1 MGERQFRSLLST
13 LKLIERSFDTRRFLA
28 VALDGLDELSLM
40 ARVRRASLAIEA
52 GAQALPGGYD
62 TVLTLLA
69 EAAPHLGGGF
79 LAMVAP
85 DYVGQFG
92 RHDFDRSMAAL
103 AFFTRFGSSEFAVRE
118 FLRDDPR
125 RALATLRDW
134 SRHEDQAVRRLA
146 SEGSRPRLP
155 WSFRLREIEAD
166 PALAAPIL
174 DNLRADPSDYVRR
187 SVANHLN
194 DVTKLHPDWV
204 LERVAAWGGADAG
217 TRWIVRHA
225 LRTLVKR
232 GDARALALLGASGA
246 ARMHPDWVLERVA
259 AWGGAD
265 AGTRWIVRHALRTL
279 VKRGDARALALLGAS
294 GAARIEAVPFAV
306 TPARIELGETV
317 TLAAELVS
325 TAPDA
330 QRLVVDYRIGYVK
343 KNGST
348 AHKVF
353 KLRELTLAPGQRI
366 DIVRSQRIRDFT
378 TRTHYAGRHGVE
390 LIVNGAVVAQAHFD
404 LAC

>member
-1 MGERQFRSLLST
+1 MSTQAPDSPDSLDSPVLLKDSMGERQFRSLLST

-52 GAQALPGGYD
+52 GAQALPGGYE

-103 AFFTRFGSSEFAVRE
+103 AFFTRFGTSEFAVRE

-204 LERVAAWGGADAG
+204 LERA
-217 TRWIVRHA
+217 
-225 LRTLVKR
+225 
-232 GDARALALLGASGA
+232 
-246 ARMHPDWVLERVA
+246 A

-325 TAPDA
+325 TAQDV

>member
-1 MGERQFRSLLST
+1 MSTQAPDSPDSLDSPVLLKDSMGERQFRSLLST

-103 AFFTRFGSSEFAVRE
+103 AFFTRFGTSEFAVRE

-204 LERVAAWGGADAG
+204 LERAAAWGVD
-217 TRWIVRHA
+217 
-225 LRTLVKR
+225 
-232 GDARALALLGASGA
+232 
-246 ARMHPDWVLERVA
+246 
-259 AWGGAD
+259 D

>member
-1 MGERQFRSLLST
+1 MSTQAPDSPDSLDSPVLLKDSMGERQFRSLLST

-85 DYVGQFG
+85 DYVGRFG

-103 AFFTRFGSSEFAVRE
+103 AFFTRFGTSEFAVRE

-194 DVTKLHPDWV
+194 DVTKL
-204 LERVAAWGGADAG
+204 
-217 TRWIVRHA
+217 
-225 LRTLVKR
+225 
-232 GDARALALLGASGA
+232 
-246 ARMHPDWVLERVA
+246 HPDWVLERVA

>member
-1 MGERQFRSLLST
+1 MSTQAPDSLDSPVLLKDSMGERQFRSLLST

-79 LAMVAP
+79 LSLVAP

-174 DNLRADPSDYVRR
+174 DNLCADPSDYVRR

-204 LERVAAWGGADAG
+204 LERA
-217 TRWIVRHA
+217 
-225 LRTLVKR
+225 
-232 GDARALALLGASGA
+232 
-246 ARMHPDWVLERVA
+246 A

-325 TAPDA
+325 TAQDV

>member
-1 MGERQFRSLLST
+1 MSTQAPDSPDSLDSPVLLKDSMGERQFRSLLST

-28 VALDGLDELSLM
+28 VALDGLDALSLM

-85 DYVGQFG
+85 DYVGRFG

-103 AFFTRFGSSEFAVRE
+103 AFFTRFGTSEFAVRE

-134 SRHEDQAVRRLA
+134 SRHEDPAVRRLA

-204 LERVAAWGGADAG
+204 LERA
-217 TRWIVRHA
+217 
-225 LRTLVKR
+225 
-232 GDARALALLGASGA
+232 
-246 ARMHPDWVLERVA
+246 A

>member
-1 MGERQFRSLLST
+1 MSTQAPDSPDSLDSPVLLKDSMGERQFRSLLST

-246 ARMHPDWVLERVA
+246 AR
-259 AWGGAD
+259 
-265 AGTRWIVRHALRTL
+265 
-279 VKRGDARALALLGAS
+279 
-294 GAARIEAVPFAV
+294 IEAVPFAV

>member
-1 MGERQFRSLLST
+1 MSTQAPDSPDSLDSPVLLKDSMGERQFRSLLST

-79 LAMVAP
+79 LSLVAP

-174 DNLRADPSDYVRR
+174 DNLCADPSDYVRR

-204 LERVAAWGGADAG
+204 LERA
-217 TRWIVRHA
+217 
-225 LRTLVKR
+225 
-232 GDARALALLGASGA
+232 
-246 ARMHPDWVLERVA
+246 A

-325 TAPDA
+325 TAQDV

>member
-1 MGERQFRSLLST
+1 MSTKAPDSPDSVDSPVLLKDSMGERQFRSLLST

-79 LAMVAP
+79 LSLVAP

-204 LERVAAWGGADAG
+204 LERAAAWGVD
-217 TRWIVRHA
+217 
-225 LRTLVKR
+225 
-232 GDARALALLGASGA
+232 
-246 ARMHPDWVLERVA
+246 
-259 AWGGAD
+259 D

-325 TAPDA
+325 TAPDV

>member
-1 MGERQFRSLLST
+1 MSTQAPDSPDSLDSPVLLKDSMGERQFRSLLST

-79 LAMVAP
+79 LSLVAP

-174 DNLRADPSDYVRR
+174 DTLRADPSDYVRR

-204 LERVAAWGGADAG
+204 LERAA
-217 TRWIVRHA
+217 
-225 LRTLVKR
+225 
-232 GDARALALLGASGA
+232 S
-246 ARMHPDWVLERVA
+246 
-259 AWGGAD
+259 WGGAD

-390 LIVNGAVVAQAHFD
+390 LIVNGAAVAQAHFD

>member
-1 MGERQFRSLLST
+1 MSTQAPDSPDSLDSPVLLKDSMGERQFRSLLST

-85 DYVGQFG
+85 DYVGRFG

-103 AFFTRFGSSEFAVRE
+103 AFFTRFGTSEFAVRE

-134 SRHEDQAVRRLA
+134 SRHEDPAVRRLA

-204 LERVAAWGGADAG
+204 LERA
-217 TRWIVRHA
+217 
-225 LRTLVKR
+225 
-232 GDARALALLGASGA
+232 
-246 ARMHPDWVLERVA
+246 A

>member
-1 MGERQFRSLLST
+1 MSTQAPDSPDSVDSPVLLKDSMGERQFRSLLST

-79 LAMVAP
+79 LSLVAP

-103 AFFTRFGSSEFAVRE
+103 AFFTRFGSSEFGVRE

-204 LERVAAWGGADAG
+204 LERAAAWGVD
-217 TRWIVRHA
+217 
-225 LRTLVKR
+225 
-232 GDARALALLGASGA
+232 
-246 ARMHPDWVLERVA
+246 
-259 AWGGAD
+259 D

-330 QRLVVDYRIGYVK
+330 QRLVIDYRIGYVK

>member
-1 MGERQFRSLLST
+1 MSTQAPDSPDSLDSPVLLKDSMGERQFRSLLST

-103 AFFTRFGSSEFAVRE
+103 AFFTRFGTSEFAVRE

-194 DVTKLHPDWV
+194 DITKLHPDWV
-204 LERVAAWGGADAG
+204 LERA
-217 TRWIVRHA
+217 
-225 LRTLVKR
+225 
-232 GDARALALLGASGA
+232 
-246 ARMHPDWVLERVA
+246 A

>member
-1 MGERQFRSLLST
+1 MSTQAPDSPDSLDSPVLLKDSMGERQFRSLLST

-204 LERVAAWGGADAG
+204 LERA
-217 TRWIVRHA
+217 
-225 LRTLVKR
+225 
-232 GDARALALLGASGA
+232 
-246 ARMHPDWVLERVA
+246 A

-325 TAPDA
+325 TAQDV

-390 LIVNGAVVAQAHFD
+390 LIVNGAVVAQAYFD

>member
-1 MGERQFRSLLST
+1 MSTQAPDSPDSLDSPVLLKDSMGERQFRSLLST

-85 DYVGQFG
+85 DYVGRFG

-246 ARMHPDWVLERVA
+246 AR
-259 AWGGAD
+259 
-265 AGTRWIVRHALRTL
+265 
-279 VKRGDARALALLGAS
+279 
-294 GAARIEAVPFAV
+294 IEAVPFAV

>member
-1 MGERQFRSLLST
+1 MSTQAPDSPDSLDSPVLLKDSMGERQFRSLLST

-79 LAMVAP
+79 LSLVAP

-118 FLRDDPR
+118 FLRDDSR

-204 LERVAAWGGADAG
+204 LERAAAWGVD
-217 TRWIVRHA
+217 
-225 LRTLVKR
+225 
-232 GDARALALLGASGA
+232 
-246 ARMHPDWVLERVA
+246 
-259 AWGGAD
+259 D

-325 TAPDA
+325 TAQDA

>member
-1 MGERQFRSLLST
+1 MSTQAPDSPDSLDSPVLLKDSMGERQFRSLLST

-79 LAMVAP
+79 LSLVGP

-103 AFFTRFGSSEFAVRE
+103 AFFTRFGSSEFGVRE

-204 LERVAAWGGADAG
+204 LERAAAWGVD
-217 TRWIVRHA
+217 
-225 LRTLVKR
+225 
-232 GDARALALLGASGA
+232 
-246 ARMHPDWVLERVA
+246 
-259 AWGGAD
+259 D

-325 TAPDA
+325 TAQDV

>member
-1 MGERQFRSLLST
+1 MSTQAPDSPDSLDSPVLLKDSMGERQFRSLLST

-79 LAMVAP
+79 LSLVAP

-174 DNLRADPSDYVRR
+174 DNLCADPSDYVRR

-194 DVTKLHPDWV
+194 DITKLHPDWV
-204 LERVAAWGGADAG
+204 LERA
-217 TRWIVRHA
+217 
-225 LRTLVKR
+225 
-232 GDARALALLGASGA
+232 
-246 ARMHPDWVLERVA
+246 A

-325 TAPDA
+325 TAQDV

>member
-1 MGERQFRSLLST
+1 MSTQAPDSPDSLDPPVLLKDSMGERQFRSLLST

-52 GAQALPGGYD
+52 GAQALPGGYE

-79 LAMVAP
+79 LSLVAP

-103 AFFTRFGSSEFAVRE
+103 AFFTRFGSSEFGVRE

-204 LERVAAWGGADAG
+204 LERA
-217 TRWIVRHA
+217 
-225 LRTLVKR
+225 
-232 GDARALALLGASGA
+232 
-246 ARMHPDWVLERVA
+246 A

-325 TAPDA
+325 TAQDV

>member
-1 MGERQFRSLLST
+1 MSTQAPDSPDSLDSPVLLKDSMGERQFRSLLST

-85 DYVGQFG
+85 DYVGRFG

-103 AFFTRFGSSEFAVRE
+103 AFFTRFGTSEFAVRE

-134 SRHEDQAVRRLA
+134 SRHEDPAVRRLA

-194 DVTKLHPDWV
+194 DVTKL
-204 LERVAAWGGADAG
+204 
-217 TRWIVRHA
+217 
-225 LRTLVKR
+225 
-232 GDARALALLGASGA
+232 
-246 ARMHPDWVLERVA
+246 HPDWVLERVA

>member
-1 MGERQFRSLLST
+1 MSTQAPDSPDSLDSPVLLKDSMGERQFRSLLST

-85 DYVGQFG
+85 DYVGRFG

-134 SRHEDQAVRRLA
+134 SRHEDPAVRRLA

-204 LERVAAWGGADAG
+204 LERAAAWGGD
-217 TRWIVRHA
+217 
-225 LRTLVKR
+225 
-232 GDARALALLGASGA
+232 
-246 ARMHPDWVLERVA
+246 
-259 AWGGAD
+259 D

>member
-1 MGERQFRSLLST
+1 MSTQAPDSPDSLDSPVLLKDSMGERQFRSLLST

-52 GAQALPGGYD
+52 GAQALPGGYE

-103 AFFTRFGSSEFAVRE
+103 AFFTRFGTSEFAVRE

-134 SRHEDQAVRRLA
+134 SRHEGQAVRRLA

-204 LERVAAWGGADAG
+204 LERA
-217 TRWIVRHA
+217 
-225 LRTLVKR
+225 
-232 GDARALALLGASGA
+232 
-246 ARMHPDWVLERVA
+246 A

-325 TAPDA
+325 TAQDV

>member
-1 MGERQFRSLLST
+1 MSTQAPDSPDSVDSPVLLKDSMGERQFRSLLST

-79 LAMVAP
+79 LSLVAP

-204 LERVAAWGGADAG
+204 LERAAAWGVD
-217 TRWIVRHA
+217 
-225 LRTLVKR
+225 
-232 GDARALALLGASGA
+232 
-246 ARMHPDWVLERVA
+246 
-259 AWGGAD
+259 D

-330 QRLVVDYRIGYVK
+330 QRLVIDYRIGYVK

>member
-79 LAMVAP
+79 LSLVAP

-174 DNLRADPSDYVRR
+174 DTLRADPSDYVRR

-204 LERVAAWGGADAG
+204 LERAA
-217 TRWIVRHA
+217 
-225 LRTLVKR
+225 
-232 GDARALALLGASGA
+232 S
-246 ARMHPDWVLERVA
+246 
-259 AWGGAD
+259 WGGAD

-390 LIVNGAVVAQAHFD
+390 LIVNGAAVAQAHFD

>member
-1 MGERQFRSLLST
+1 MSTQAPDSPDSVDSPVLLKDSMGERQFRSLLST

-79 LAMVAP
+79 LSLVAP

-103 AFFTRFGSSEFAVRE
+103 AFFTRFGSSEFGVRE

-204 LERVAAWGGADAG
+204 LERA
-217 TRWIVRHA
+217 
-225 LRTLVKR
+225 
-232 GDARALALLGASGA
+232 
-246 ARMHPDWVLERVA
+246 A

-325 TAPDA
+325 TAQDV

>member
-1 MGERQFRSLLST
+1 MSTQAPDSPDSLDSPVLLKDSMGERQFRSLLST

-79 LAMVAP
+79 LSLVAP

-103 AFFTRFGSSEFAVRE
+103 AFFTRFGSSEFGVRE

-204 LERVAAWGGADAG
+204 LERAAAWGVD
-217 TRWIVRHA
+217 
-225 LRTLVKR
+225 
-232 GDARALALLGASGA
+232 
-246 ARMHPDWVLERVA
+246 
-259 AWGGAD
+259 D

-325 TAPDA
+325 TAQDV

>member
-1 MGERQFRSLLST
+1 MSTQAPDSPDSLDSPVLLKDSMGERQFRSLLST

-40 ARVRRASLAIEA
+40 ARVRRASLAIKA

-79 LAMVAP
+79 LSLVAP

-174 DNLRADPSDYVRR
+174 DTLRADPSDYVRR

-204 LERVAAWGGADAG
+204 LERAA
-217 TRWIVRHA
+217 
-225 LRTLVKR
+225 
-232 GDARALALLGASGA
+232 S
-246 ARMHPDWVLERVA
+246 
-259 AWGGAD
+259 WGGAD

>member
-1 MGERQFRSLLST
+1 MSTQAPDSPDSLDSPVLLKDSMGERQFRSLLST

-204 LERVAAWGGADAG
+204 LERA
-217 TRWIVRHA
+217 
-225 LRTLVKR
+225 
-232 GDARALALLGASGA
+232 
-246 ARMHPDWVLERVA
+246 A

-325 TAPDA
+325 TAQDV

>member
-1 MGERQFRSLLST
+1 MSTQAPDSPDSLDSPVLLKDSMGERQFRSLLST

-103 AFFTRFGSSEFAVRE
+103 AFFTRFGTSEFAVRE

-125 RALATLRDW
+125 RALATLHDW

-204 LERVAAWGGADAG
+204 LERAAAWGVD
-217 TRWIVRHA
+217 
-225 LRTLVKR
+225 
-232 GDARALALLGASGA
+232 
-246 ARMHPDWVLERVA
+246 
-259 AWGGAD
+259 D

>member
-1 MGERQFRSLLST
+1 MSTQAPDSPDSLDSPVLLKDSMGERQFRSLLST

-79 LAMVAP
+79 LSLVAP

-194 DVTKLHPDWV
+194 DITKLHPDWV
-204 LERVAAWGGADAG
+204 LERA
-217 TRWIVRHA
+217 
-225 LRTLVKR
+225 
-232 GDARALALLGASGA
+232 
-246 ARMHPDWVLERVA
+246 A

-325 TAPDA
+325 TAQDV

>member
-1 MGERQFRSLLST
+1 MSTQAPDSPDSLDSPVLLKDSMGERQFRSLLST

-52 GAQALPGGYD
+52 GAQALPGGYE

-103 AFFTRFGSSEFAVRE
+103 AFFTRFGSSEFGVRE

-204 LERVAAWGGADAG
+204 LERA
-217 TRWIVRHA
+217 
-225 LRTLVKR
+225 
-232 GDARALALLGASGA
+232 
-246 ARMHPDWVLERVA
+246 A

-325 TAPDA
+325 TAQDV

>member
-1 MGERQFRSLLST
+1 MSTQAADSPDSLDSPVLLKDSMGERQFRSLLST

-103 AFFTRFGSSEFAVRE
+103 AFFTRFGTSEFAVRE

-204 LERVAAWGGADAG
+204 LERA
-217 TRWIVRHA
+217 
-225 LRTLVKR
+225 
-232 GDARALALLGASGA
+232 
-246 ARMHPDWVLERVA
+246 A

-325 TAPDA
+325 TAQDV

>member
-1 MGERQFRSLLST
+1 MSTQAADSPDSLDSPVLLKDSMGERQFRSLLST

-79 LAMVAP
+79 LSLVAP

-194 DVTKLHPDWV
+194 DITKLHPDWV
-204 LERVAAWGGADAG
+204 LERA
-217 TRWIVRHA
+217 
-225 LRTLVKR
+225 
-232 GDARALALLGASGA
+232 
-246 ARMHPDWVLERVA
+246 A

-325 TAPDA
+325 TAQDV

>member
-1 MGERQFRSLLST
+1 MSTQAPDSPDSLDSPVLLKDSMGERQFRSLLST

-103 AFFTRFGSSEFAVRE
+103 AFFTRFGTSELAVRE

-204 LERVAAWGGADAG
+204 LERA
-217 TRWIVRHA
+217 
-225 LRTLVKR
+225 
-232 GDARALALLGASGA
+232 
-246 ARMHPDWVLERVA
+246 A

-325 TAPDA
+325 TAQDV

>member
-1 MGERQFRSLLST
+1 MSTQAPDSPDSLDSPVLLKDSMGERQFRSLLST

-69 EAAPHLGGGF
+69 EAAQHLGGGF
-79 LAMVAP
+79 LSLVAP

-103 AFFTRFGSSEFAVRE
+103 AFFTRFGSSEFGVRE

-194 DVTKLHPDWV
+194 DITKLHPDWV
-204 LERVAAWGGADAG
+204 LERA
-217 TRWIVRHA
+217 
-225 LRTLVKR
+225 
-232 GDARALALLGASGA
+232 
-246 ARMHPDWVLERVA
+246 A

-325 TAPDA
+325 TAQDV

>member
-1 MGERQFRSLLST
+1 MSTQAPDSPDSPVLLKDSMGERQFRSLLST

-103 AFFTRFGSSEFAVRE
+103 AFFTRFGTSEFAVRE

-194 DVTKLHPDWV
+194 DITKLHPDWV
-204 LERVAAWGGADAG
+204 LERAAAWGGD
-217 TRWIVRHA
+217 
-225 LRTLVKR
+225 
-232 GDARALALLGASGA
+232 
-246 ARMHPDWVLERVA
+246 
-259 AWGGAD
+259 D

-325 TAPDA
+325 TAQDV

>member
-1 MGERQFRSLLST
+1 MSTQAPDSPDSLDSPVLLKDSMGERQFRSLLST

-85 DYVGQFG
+85 DYVGRFG

-103 AFFTRFGSSEFAVRE
+103 AFFTRFGTSEFAVRE

-134 SRHEDQAVRRLA
+134 SRHEDPAVRRLA

-204 LERVAAWGGADAG
+204 LERAAAWGGD
-217 TRWIVRHA
+217 
-225 LRTLVKR
+225 
-232 GDARALALLGASGA
+232 
-246 ARMHPDWVLERVA
+246 
-259 AWGGAD
+259 D

>member
-1 MGERQFRSLLST
+1 MSTQAPDSPDSLDSPVLLKDSMGERQFRSLLST

-79 LAMVAP
+79 LSLVAP

-204 LERVAAWGGADAG
+204 LERA
-217 TRWIVRHA
+217 
-225 LRTLVKR
+225 
-232 GDARALALLGASGA
+232 
-246 ARMHPDWVLERVA
+246 A

-325 TAPDA
+325 TAQDV

>member
-1 MGERQFRSLLST
+1 MSTQAPDSPDSLDSPVLLKDSMGERQFRSLLST

-79 LAMVAP
+79 LSLVAP

-174 DNLRADPSDYVRR
+174 DTLRADPSDYVRR

-204 LERVAAWGGADAG
+204 LERAA
-217 TRWIVRHA
+217 
-225 LRTLVKR
+225 
-232 GDARALALLGASGA
+232 S
-246 ARMHPDWVLERVA
+246 
-259 AWGGAD
+259 WGGAD

>member
-79 LAMVAP
+79 LSLVAP

-92 RHDFDRSMAAL
+92 RRDFDRSMAAL

-166 PALAAPIL
+166 PTLAAPIL

-194 DVTKLHPDWV
+194 DITKLHPDWV
-204 LERVAAWGGADAG
+204 LERA
-217 TRWIVRHA
+217 
-225 LRTLVKR
+225 
-232 GDARALALLGASGA
+232 
-246 ARMHPDWVLERVA
+246 A

-325 TAPDA
+325 TAQDV

>member
-1 MGERQFRSLLST
+1 MSTQAPDSPDSVDSPVLLKDSMGERQFRSLLST

-79 LAMVAP
+79 LSLVAP

-204 LERVAAWGGADAG
+204 LERAAAWG
-217 TRWIVRHA
+217 V
-225 LRTLVKR
+225 
-232 GDARALALLGASGA
+232 
-246 ARMHPDWVLERVA
+246 
-259 AWGGAD
+259 AD

-325 TAPDA
+325 TAPDV